1 MSALNKVY
9 EQQYLRSQGLDP
21 TSKKRKRVEKEKK
34 RKENLEWMKEWME
47 EEKKSQK
54 WNAWRKKV
62 YNDYVEERNCL
73 EDAMTTVYDYNQT
86 KYAYESDMEFEER
99 KKKKKKEREKQIEEK
114 IGTEEDFVEGELD
127 WKYRAEIPWGMV
139 KIILD
144 LLEY

>member
-21 TSKKRKRVEKEKK
+21 TSKKRKSEEKEKK

-62 YNDYVEERNCL
+62 YNDYVEERNRM
-73 EDAMTTVYDYNQT
+73 ENAMTTIYDYHQT
-86 KYAYESDMEFEER
+86 KYTFESDMEFEE
-99 KKKKKKEREKQIEEK
+99 I
-114 IGTEEDFVEGELD
+114 
-127 WKYRAEIPWGMV
+127 
-139 KIILD
+139 
-144 LLEY
+144 